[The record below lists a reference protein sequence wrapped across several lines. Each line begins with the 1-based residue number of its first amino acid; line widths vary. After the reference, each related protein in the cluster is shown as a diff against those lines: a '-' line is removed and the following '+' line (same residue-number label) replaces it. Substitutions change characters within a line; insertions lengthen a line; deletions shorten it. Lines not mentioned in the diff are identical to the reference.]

1 MTRAAR
7 WVSLLLVA
15 AALAGCAGSA
25 KQQSTGEFID
35 DATISAK
42 IKTRLFEDPV
52 TSGFAIKVD
61 SFKGTVQLSGF
72 VSSEKERQ
80 RAEEIARAVRGVREV
95 RNDLIPK

>member
-7 WVSLLLVA
+7 WVAVLLVA

-35 DATISAK
+35 DATISTR

-61 SFKGTVQLSGF
+61 AFKGTVQLSGF
-72 VSSEKERQ
+72 VNSEKERQ
-80 RAEEIARAVRGVREV
+80 RAEEIARGVRGVREV
-95 RNDLIPK
+95 RNNLIPK

>member
-7 WVSLLLVA
+7 WVALLLVA

-35 DATISAK
+35 DATISTR

-61 SFKGTVQLSGF
+61 AFKGTVQLSGF
-72 VSSEKERQ
+72 VNSEKERQ
-80 RAEEIARAVRGVREV
+80 RAEEIARGVRGVREV
-95 RNDLIPK
+95 RNNLIPK